1 MFIDTESRRMQL
13 ERIAQKLARD
23 DERAKMRELGR
34 RIDALYEAGEPVPR
48 EMIEE
53 LQRLRARL

>member
-1 MFIDTESRRMQL
+1 MQL
-13 ERIAQKLARD
+13 ERIAQKLAQD

-34 RIDALYEAGEPVPR
+34 RIDSLYEAGEPVPR

-53 LQRLRARL
+53 LQHLRARL